1 MVAPFASPK
10 AASQSSQRRR
20 GPMIERLCYVYG
32 VVGSSVETATAPTG
46 IDGGAGSLISSGDVS
61 ALATS
66 VSAED
71 YAPER
76 VESLTADIDWVS
88 ERAMS
93 HDRVLTWASDNGAV
107 IPFPMWTLFR
117 DANAVKAMLSKR
129 MAELQQTFA
138 RIASGREFIVRVY
151 VQPGVLKDRLGEH
164 SSELTALEAE
174 AAKATPGQK
183 YLLERKIENLRRDA
197 GRDVTAKVA
206 AEIHDVLRAASMDT
220 VREQPVNSGAPREQ
234 GRAVLNASFLVAPE
248 RVVEFQRALTAMV
261 NKYEPSGFK
270 FDFTGPWPPYHFVG
284 DRSL

>member
-1 MVAPFASPK
+1 
-10 AASQSSQRRR
+10 
-20 GPMIERLCYVYG
+20 MIERLSYVYG

-46 IDGGAGSLISSGDVS
+46 IDGGPVSLIANGDVS

-76 VESLTADIDWVS
+76 VESLTADVDWVS
-88 ERAMS
+88 ARAMA
-93 HDRVLTWASDNGAV
+93 HDSVLTWASDNGAV

-117 DANAVKAMLSKR
+117 DAKAVKATLSKR
-129 MAELQQTFA
+129 MAELRKTFA
-138 RIASGREFIVRVY
+138 RIGDGREFIVRAY
-151 VQPGVLKDRLGEH
+151 VLPAVLKDWLGEH
-164 SSELTALEAE
+164 SAEQTALQAE

-183 YLLERKIENLRRDA
+183 YLLERKLENLRRDA

-206 AEIHDVLRAASMDT
+206 EEIHDALRAASMES
-220 VREQPVNSGAPREQ
+220 VRGQPVNSGALREQ
-234 GRAVLNASFLVAPE
+234 GRAVLNASFLVAPP

-284 DRSL
+284 ERSS

>member
-1 MVAPFASPK
+1 
-10 AASQSSQRRR
+10 
-20 GPMIERLCYVYG
+20 MIERLCYVYG
-32 VVGSSVETATAPTG
+32 VAGSSVETATAPAG
-46 IDGGAGSLISSGDVS
+46 IDGGPVSLISAGDVS

-71 YAPER
+71 YAPDR
-76 VESLTADIDWVS
+76 VEALTADVDWVS
-88 ERAMS
+88 ERAVA
-93 HDRVLTWASDNGAV
+93 HDKVLTWASDNGAV

-117 DANAVKAMLSKR
+117 DAKAVKAMLSKR
-129 MAELQQTFA
+129 MGELQETFA
-138 RIASGREFIVRVY
+138 RLGDGREFIVRAY
-151 VQPGVLKDRLGEH
+151 VQSGVLQNQLGEH
-164 SSELTALEAE
+164 NPELAKLQAE

-197 GRDVTAKVA
+197 GRNVTARLA
-206 AEIHDVLRAASMDT
+206 EEIHDALRAASMES

-234 GRAVLNASFLVAPE
+234 GRAVLNASFLVAPA

-284 DRSL
+284 ERPS